1 MNKKM
6 GRPKL
11 EIVRKK
17 QIGIRYSD
25 DEYKIIQK
33 KAIESNKTIAQY
45 IRDKSLTK
53 WLSKNQK

>member
-53 WLSKNQK
+53 